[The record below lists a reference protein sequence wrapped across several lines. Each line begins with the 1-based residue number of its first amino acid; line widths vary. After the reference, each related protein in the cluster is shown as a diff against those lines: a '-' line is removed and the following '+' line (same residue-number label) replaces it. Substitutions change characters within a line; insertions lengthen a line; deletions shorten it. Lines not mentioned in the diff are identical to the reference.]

1 MQEYSGDRRGE
12 RGRKE
17 GRKQA
22 PPFPAPKAPPE
33 ALVMGEVLSRVI
45 QLKGKQDY
53 PGWGRCGLCVM
64 ALIEFLAY
72 PMA

>member
-1 MQEYSGDRRGE
+1 
-12 RGRKE
+12 
-17 GRKQA
+17 
-22 PPFPAPKAPPE
+22 
-33 ALVMGEVLSRVI
+33 MGEVLSRVI

-53 PGWGRCGLCVM
+53 PGWGRCGLCVT